1 MGITHNL
8 PIPNY
13 YKSNHQHLAQHLT
26 QLKMDPTLCSKGS
39 PTTKYFSSPE
49 PAAQELYKITCYWKQ
64 ALGSPLSMDIK
75 PYKNL
80 QTPYYNTENLG
91 IQHGSTSLQ
100 RTILTYRLPTSSPLA
115 ELSCYYKISLID
127 PLGSLMPAAWLQ
139 GDPDSILPFLGPNS
153 QSPLQLWNFRSP
165 KFGFKIASSLA
176 ADGNNMMYHF
186 YHQYLPE
193 GMHNIS
199 PEGLKIV
206 TKTLGKAYSDDVP
219 SPIILTRIKEEQRN
233 STPKHPDNWTTLT
246 IEEKEDIMA
255 IVLQPEIISVADFS
269 SHYFKKVSSP
279 SKSGEEELNKDTRLD
294 LNKATKQI
302 PELE

>member
-1 MGITHNL
+1 MEVAHIL

-13 YKSNHQHLAQHLT
+13 HKSNHQHLAHHLT

-80 QTPYYNTENLG
+80 QTTYYNTDNLG
-91 IQHGSTSLQ
+91 IQHESPSLQ
-100 RTILTYRLPTSSPLA
+100 RTILTYKLPPSSPSTH
-115 ELSCYYKISLID
+115 LSCYYKISLIH

-139 GDPDSILPFLGPNS
+139 EYPDAILPFLSPNS
-153 QSPLQLWNFRSP
+153 QNPLQLWHFRSP
-165 KFGFKIASSLA
+165 RFGFQIASSLA
-176 ADGNNMMYHF
+176 TDGNNMMYHF

-199 PEGLKIV
+199 PEGLKTV
-206 TKTLGKAYSDDVP
+206 TKTLEKAYSDDVP
-219 SPIILTRIKEEQRN
+219 NPIILTRIKQTR
-233 STPKHPDNWTTLT
+233 SQQSHKT
-246 IEEKEDIMA
+246 I
-255 IVLQPEIISVADFS
+255 
-269 SHYFKKVSSP
+269 
-279 SKSGEEELNKDTRLD
+279 T
-294 LNKATKQI
+294 
-302 PELE
+302 